1 MKHVFVIN
9 PAAGR
14 ENAYEKIRTAL
25 ETLADVDFEL
35 YTTTGRGDATAFV
48 RDYCKRYSDPVR
60 FYACG
65 GDGTLNEV
73 VCGAVGYPHASI
85 GCYASGSGN
94 DFVKYYGGKDAFLD
108 VESLVNAPEEYI
120 DVIRVGDHYAINAA
134 HFGFDSCVAK
144 TMAKVRRRRLIGGK
158 RAYPTGV
165 VVGLLT
171 AMRNKCRVTADGE
184 LLNPKGKILLC
195 TVTNGQYV
203 GGSYRCAPR
212 SLDNDGALEVC
223 LVRPISH
230 FTFLKLMGA
239 YKAGS
244 HLEDKRFDKY
254 IEYRRARCVTV
265 EAPEGFVY
273 SMDGELYTEHCF
285 DIEVCPLAIRF
296 AVPRGAKPLI
306 GDAHVPQT
314 AERKEPVTV

>member
-14 ENAYEKIRTAL
+14 ENAYDTIRVAL
-25 ETLADVDFEL
+25 DALRDVDFEL
-35 YTTTGRGDATAFV
+35 YQTTGQGDATAFV
-48 RDYCKRYSDPVR
+48 RHYCERYREPVR

-73 VCGAVGYPHASI
+73 VCGAVGFPHASI
-85 GCYASGSGN
+85 GCYPSGSGN
-94 DFVKYYGGKDAFLD
+94 DFVKYYGGKEAFLNVKGL
-108 VESLVNAPEEYI
+108 VEAPEEAI

-144 TMAKVRRRRLIGGK
+144 IMTKVRRRKLLGGR

-171 AMRNKCRVTADGE
+171 AMRNKCKVWVDGE
-184 LLNPKGKILLC
+184 LLNPKGTILLC

-212 SLDNDGALEVC
+212 SLDNDGLLEVC

-239 YKAGS
+239 YKSGA
-244 HLEDKRFDKY
+244 HLEDKRFDRY
-254 IEYRRARCVTV
+254 IKYRRAKRVTV

-273 SMDGELYTEHCF
+273 AMDGELYADSHF

-296 AVPRGAKPLI
+296 AVPQGAKPMV
-306 GDAHVPQT
+306 GDAHVPVRTEQ
-314 AERKEPVTV
+314 KELLTI